1 MKICYIYQDQYP
13 WDVRVDKIMNSL
25 ADMNYEGHIVCRNRD
40 GLPREEWVRDN
51 LCIHRLWTTS
61 DSVLRNII
69 NFPAFFSPFWLHE
82 IITVVKESKPDLI
95 IVRDLP
101 MAPAALFAGKLTS
114 LPVIMD
120 MAEDYPA
127 MIRDTWTYGSPRPLD
142 YVLRNPRLLRI
153 LEKWLLPRLDGF
165 LVVSNPSKE
174 RVQKLIGS
182 LEKPI
187 WVVGNTPRLQ
197 SNGMNTHP
205 IVQKLRKFSGLILLY
220 VGGLE
225 EGRGLETVIRAV
237 PLIKKEIGSLLL
249 MIVGKGSAEMKLK
262 ELVKELGV
270 EDNVDFGG
278 WIEPKYIP
286 LIISEADIGLI
297 PHYVTEHTNT
307 TLPNKLFDYM
317 AQKKPVIVTNSLSL
331 KEIVLSNQCGR
342 VYNDKDTSHLKR
354 TVMELTD
361 PDLRKKLG
369 EAGFNAVMKRYNW
382 NIDRKILLEAISHFS
397 SGRPEK
403 AYPVPEDNEG
413 PQNGD

>member
-1 MKICYIYQDQYP
+1 MRICYIYQDQYP

-40 GLPREEWVRDN
+40 GLPRKEWVREN

-61 DSVLRNII
+61 NSMLRNII

-82 IITVVKESKPDLI
+82 IFAVVKESRPDLI

-101 MAPAALFAGKLTS
+101 MATAALIVGKLTS

-127 MIRDTWTYGSPRPLD
+127 MIQDTWTFRGPRPLD
-142 YVLRNPRLLRI
+142 YVLRNPKLLRM
-153 LEKWLLPRLDGF
+153 LEKWLVPRLDGF
-165 LVVSNPSKE
+165 LVVSNLSKE

-182 LEKPI
+182 LQKPI
-187 WVVGNTPRLQ
+187 WVVGNTPQLQ
-197 SNGMNTHP
+197 PNETNTHA

-237 PLIKKEIGSLLL
+237 PLIKKEIGGLLL
-249 MIVGKGSAEMKLK
+249 VIVGKGSSEIKLK
-262 ELVKELGV
+262 ELVRELCV
-270 EDNVDFGG
+270 EDSVVFGG

-317 AQKKPVIVTNSLSL
+317 AQKKPVIVTNSRSL

-342 VYNDKDTSHLKR
+342 VYNDKDASQLKR
-354 TVMELTD
+354 AVMELTD

-369 EAGFNAVMKRYNW
+369 EAGINAVLRQYNW
-382 NIDRKILLEAISHFS
+382 NIDRKILLEAISQFS
-397 SGRPEK
+397 SGRPRET
-403 AYPVPEDNEG
+403 YPVLKKNED
-413 PQNGD
+413 PSNGD